1 MTAARATR
9 RAEDTVVTM
18 FRSRERTLVEQK
30 MLGEGA
36 RERFAPGRAPCLVAI
51 HGFGGTVAELAPMLD
66 RVEQDGFAVDAA
78 LLPGHGTR
86 VEHLQDLTFDGW
98 VAATRARAVAA
109 AAQHGRV
116 VLLGFSLGSLV
127 AMRIASESPPWLAGL
142 VVLGNALTLR
152 PHSSLPLG
160 LWHLTGR
167 PMPDVYLLKPRAAD
181 LVDPAAIASI
191 TTYDRHPL
199 RAALEV
205 YLAGVR
211 VRPLVERIACPVLI
225 LHGRRD
231 LVCSWR
237 NATWLAERV
246 ASRDVTVRIF
256 EKSAHVLCCDG
267 ERDEVGREVAAFLAR
282 L

>member
-1 MTAARATR
+1 M
-9 RAEDTVVTM
+9 V
-18 FRSRERTLVEQK
+18 FRSRRSTLLEQK
-30 MLGEGA
+30 MLGEGD
-36 RERFAPGRAPCLVAI
+36 RERFARGRAPCLVAL
-51 HGFGGTVAELAPMLD
+51 HGFGGTAAELAPLLD
-66 RVEQDGFAVDAA
+66 CVEQDGYAIDAA
-78 LLPGHGTR
+78 LLPGHGTGA
-86 VEHLQDLTFDGW
+86 EQLQDLTFDGW
-98 VAATRARAVAA
+98 VAAARARALAA

-116 VLLGFSLGSLV
+116 ILLGFSLGSLV
-127 AMRIASESPPWLAGL
+127 AMQIASENPSWLAGL
-142 VVLGNALTLR
+142 VALGNALTLR

-160 LWHLTGR
+160 MWHLMGR

-181 LVDPAAIASI
+181 LVDHAAMGSI
-191 TTYDRHPL
+191 LTYDRHPM

-211 VRPLVERIACPVLI
+211 VRPLVGRIACPVLV